1 MKENT
6 TINKRLYKVFI
17 SLIKVLPNIVALL
30 QILSLLLN
38 YFNINSFIITCLGG
52 TSIIFIIILYLL
64 SYVFKFCG
72 LYRISLNY
80 IITITSIAIYD
91 FYLKIPLALLDLYY
105 LYAAITGVFLISW
118 IVYWYTHRNNPKVD
132 HLKQL
137 CDNICC

>member
-6 TINKRLYKVFI
+6 AVNKRLYKVFI
-17 SLIKVLPNIVALL
+17 SLIKVLPNVIALL

-38 YFNINSFIITCLGG
+38 YFDVNSFMITCLGG
-52 TSIIFIIILYLL
+52 TSIIFIIVLYLL
-64 SYVFKFCG
+64 LYVFKFCG

-80 IITITSIAIYD
+80 ITTVTSITIYD
-91 FYLKIPLALLDLYY
+91 FYLKIPLTLLDLYY

-118 IVYWYTHRNNPKVD
+118 IVYWYTHRNNPKIN

-137 CDNICC
+137 CDNVCC